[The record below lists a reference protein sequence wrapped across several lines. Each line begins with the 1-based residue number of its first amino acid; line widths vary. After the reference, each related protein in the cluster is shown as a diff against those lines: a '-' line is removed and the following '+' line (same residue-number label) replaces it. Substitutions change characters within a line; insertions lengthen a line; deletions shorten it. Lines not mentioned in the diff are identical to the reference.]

1 MITFHP
7 IKLISTLFLAMTL
20 NVQASPPHSS
30 GQQKIVIV
38 GAGLSGLT
46 AAHRLQQQ
54 GHDIELYE
62 ARARVGGR
70 VHTALVRNFEG
81 GYSHAELGA
90 QNITDGGEATHILS
104 LIKEL
109 GIELIVEDIPFQGQF
124 YHEGI
129 YYERTQIVKEIIE
142 QNPKLSDI
150 LESETN
156 TPGSME
162 TVLNKLSLNEAQKAF
177 LMFVLNAYEGL
188 PVSQLSTN
196 IHNIMTLQY
205 VLSGG
210 LSQAHA
216 NLTEKPLLHRI
227 SIKKGNATLP
237 ENLVTHLGH
246 RLHLNKAVV
255 AIGYNKTNK
264 IQLTFA
270 DKQTVVC
277 DKLILAI
284 PCSVYND
291 IQFDDRLIN
300 KTILKRISSLQ
311 YGAIGKILM
320 SIKSPQEQ
328 KGYWLSMAK
337 MGAFFNDDH
346 QLLNLYCI
354 QGMTHQLINSDFYRQ
369 ALVVLKNG
377 FKDAQF
383 NESAPKDAIDLNFVK
398 YETPVAK
405 SWGSDPYAK
414 GAYSAFDITIQD
426 IIDKRE
432 VHHGVTVK
440 ALFAPIHD
448 QLFFAGE
455 HATILD
461 EIGTMEAAV
470 ESGERMAKLVHAQIT
485 TVVG

>member
-46 AAHRLQQQ
+46 AAYRLQQQ

-109 GIELIVEDIPFQGQF
+109 GIELIDEDIPFQGQF
-124 YHEGI
+124 YHDGT
-129 YYERTQIVKEIIE
+129 YYERTKIVEEITNNN
-142 QNPKLSDI
+142 QNLTSL
-150 LESETN
+150 LESEIN
-156 TPGSME
+156 AAGSIE
-162 TVLNKLSLNEAQKAF
+162 TVLTKLNLNEPQKAF
-177 LMFVLNAYEGL
+177 LMFVMNAYEGL
-188 PVSQLSTN
+188 PVALLSTN
-196 IHNIMTLQY
+196 IHNIRTLQY
-205 VLSGG
+205 ILSGG
-210 LSQAHA
+210 LSHAHA
-216 NLTEKPLLHRI
+216 ALTEKPLLHRM
-227 SIKKGNATLP
+227 SIKTGNATLP
-237 ENLVTHLGH
+237 EKLAALLGN
-246 RLHLNKAVV
+246 RIRLNKTVV
-255 AIGYNKTNK
+255 AVGYNKENK
-264 IQLTFA
+264 IQLTFS
-270 DKQTVVC
+270 DNQTVVC

-284 PCSVYND
+284 PCSVYID
-291 IQFDDRLIN
+291 IQFDERLIN
-300 KTILKRISSLQ
+300 KNVLERIRSLQ
-311 YGAIGKILM
+311 YGSIGKILIP
-320 SIKSPQEQ
+320 IKPSREQE
-328 KGYWLSMAK
+328 GYWLSMAK

-346 QLLNLYCI
+346 QLLNLYCV
-354 QGMTHQLINSDFYRQ
+354 QVKDNLLNQAFYQ
-369 ALVVLKNG
+369 KTLSILKEG
-377 FKDAQF
+377 FKDAVF
-383 NESAPKDAIDLNFVK
+383 KDTHPIEAKDLNFIK
-398 YETPVAK
+398 YDTPVAK
-405 SWGSDPYAK
+405 SWAADPYVK
-414 GAYSAFDITIQD
+414 GAYSAFDLTTQD

-432 VHHGVTVK
+432 VYQGTEVK

-448 QLFFAGE
+448 QIFFAGE

-470 ESGERMAKLVHAQIT
+470 ESGDRVASIIHSIL
-485 TVVG
+485 G